1 MKYILSI
8 CVILM
13 SGAVIAEG
21 QGQSVMFQNNNEN
34 NFDHLTTM
42 PEKQSLGDKCERMS
56 KEIENLKGKPLR
68 RYTLQQRYKQE
79 CELK

>member
-8 CVILM
+8 CVLLV

-21 QGQSVMFQNNNEN
+21 QGQSDMFQNNNEYKT
-34 NFDHLTTM
+34 DHLMKM
-42 PEKQSLGDKCERMS
+42 PEKQSLGDKCKRMS
-56 KEIENLKGKPLR
+56 KEIENLKGKPQR
-68 RYTLQQRYKQE
+68 RYTLQQRYKLE